1 MYSVT
6 RKRKVFYLL
15 NNPLSSKTTLGISI
29 IVNSNKE
36 KQKRDFLYFLI
47 SSNQKTAVNFLKK
60 KYNKIEKKS
69 ELTLLISSKPDD
81 NF

>member
-1 MYSVT
+1 MYSET

-29 IVNSNKE
+29 LGNSNKE

-60 KYNKIEKKS
+60 NKIEKKS
-69 ELTLLISSKPDD
+69 ELTLLIPSKPDD
-81 NF
+81 NC

>member
-1 MYSVT
+1 MYSET

-15 NNPLSSKTTLGISI
+15 NNPLSSKTTLRISI

-60 KYNKIEKKS
+60 KKKIEKKS
-69 ELTLLISSKPDD
+69 ELTLLIPSKPDD
-81 NF
+81 NC

>member
-1 MYSVT
+1 MYSET

-60 KYNKIEKKS
+60 NKIEKKS
-69 ELTLLISSKPDD
+69 ELTLLIPSKPDD
-81 NF
+81 NC

>member
-1 MYSVT
+1 MYSET

-36 KQKRDFLYFLI
+36 KQTRDFLYFLI

-60 KYNKIEKKS
+60 KKNKIEKKS

-81 NF
+81 NC

>member
-1 MYSVT
+1 MYSET

-29 IVNSNKE
+29 LGNSNKE

-47 SSNQKTAVNFLKK
+47 SSNQKTADNFLKK
-60 KYNKIEKKS
+60 KNKIEKKS

-81 NF
+81 NC

>member
-1 MYSVT
+1 MYSET
-6 RKRKVFYLL
+6 RKRKVFHLL

-60 KYNKIEKKS
+60 NKIEKKS
-69 ELTLLISSKPDD
+69 ELTLLIPSKPDD
-81 NF
+81 NC

>member
-1 MYSVT
+1 MYSET

-29 IVNSNKE
+29 LGNSNKE
-36 KQKRDFLYFLI
+36 KQKRDFLYFVI

-60 KYNKIEKKS
+60 NKIEKKS
-69 ELTLLISSKPDD
+69 ELTLLIPSKPDD
-81 NF
+81 NC

>member
-1 MYSVT
+1 MYSET

-36 KQKRDFLYFLI
+36 KQTRDFLYFLI

-60 KYNKIEKKS
+60 NKIKQKKKS
-69 ELTLLISSKPDD
+69 ELTLLIPSKPDD
-81 NF
+81 NC

>member
-1 MYSVT
+1 MYSET

-29 IVNSNKE
+29 LGNSNKE

-60 KYNKIEKKS
+60 NKIEKKS

-81 NF
+81 NC

>member
-1 MYSVT
+1 MYSET

-15 NNPLSSKTTLGISI
+15 NNPLSSKTTLRISI

-60 KYNKIEKKS
+60 NKIEKKS

-81 NF
+81 NC

>member
-1 MYSVT
+1 MYSET

-29 IVNSNKE
+29 LGNSNKE

-60 KYNKIEKKS
+60 KNKIEKKS
-69 ELTLLISSKPDD
+69 ELTLLIPSKPDD
-81 NF
+81 NC

>member
-1 MYSVT
+1 MYSET

-15 NNPLSSKTTLGISI
+15 NNPLSSKTTLRISI

-60 KYNKIEKKS
+60 KIK
-69 ELTLLISSKPDD
+69 
-81 NF
+81 

>member
-1 MYSVT
+1 MYSET

-47 SSNQKTAVNFLKK
+47 SSNQKTADNFLKK
-60 KYNKIEKKS
+60 KIK
-69 ELTLLISSKPDD
+69 
-81 NF
+81 